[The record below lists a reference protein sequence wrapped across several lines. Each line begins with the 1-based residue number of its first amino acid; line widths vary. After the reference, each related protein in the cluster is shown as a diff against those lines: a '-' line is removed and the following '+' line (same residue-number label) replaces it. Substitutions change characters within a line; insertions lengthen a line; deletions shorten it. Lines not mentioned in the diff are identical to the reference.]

1 MARPR
6 QAGRRPYDQ
15 QLEARGARLA
25 WRVNER
31 VPFCWM
37 CDRTQGRRAREHIF
51 PKWLLVE
58 LGAVDELF
66 HPTHADVFGRRI
78 SSRGPVP
85 ASAFVAG
92 EVCDVCNAGWM
103 SDLEALVRPIL
114 FPPGGRE
121 TLSSTDQEV
130 LARWLIK
137 VAVVLNTS
145 QNYRLMI
152 PRAARHAVAHGVPPD
167 FGVYIAEHRQESGK
181 LNFAQT
187 TGAMSIVPS
196 GRETGYQREA
206 AKVYGCALAID
217 DFLAVVVYAR
227 PGAWAMPTEP
237 MTRIWPTPAPAKWT
251 ELPAVEEI
259 WAPLLLG
266 GQHPRFTLDGS
277 ARAETWEAIARG
289 ELPPR

>member
-1 MARPR
+1 VSQRRVAK
-6 QAGRRPYDQ
+6 RRPYDE
-15 QLEARGARLA
+15 QLQARGARLA
-25 WRVNER
+25 WRVEEP

-37 CDRTQGRRAREHIF
+37 CDRTEGRRAREHIF
-51 PKWLLVE
+51 PRWLLDE
-58 LGAVDELF
+58 LRVADELF
-66 HPTHADVFGRRI
+66 NPTHTDFMGRHI

-92 EVCDVCNAGWM
+92 EVCEACNGGWM
-103 SDLEALVRPIL
+103 SNLEVAAKPIL
-114 FPPGGRE
+114 FPPAGRE
-121 TLSSTDQEV
+121 TLSMADQEV
-130 LARWLIK
+130 FARWLTK

-152 PRAARHAVAHGVPPD
+152 PQAVRHALAQGVPPD
-167 FGVYIAEHRQESGK
+167 FGVHLAKHRQESGK

-196 GRETGYQREA
+196 GRETAYQREA

-237 MTRIWPTPAPAKWT
+237 MTRIWPAAGSVKWA
-251 ELPAVEEI
+251 ELPDVEEI
-259 WAPLLLG
+259 WAPLQLG
-266 GQHPRFTLDGS
+266 GQHPRFTLDGAS
-277 ARAETWEAIARG
+277 RATWEAIAKG
-289 ELPPR
+289 EPPPA